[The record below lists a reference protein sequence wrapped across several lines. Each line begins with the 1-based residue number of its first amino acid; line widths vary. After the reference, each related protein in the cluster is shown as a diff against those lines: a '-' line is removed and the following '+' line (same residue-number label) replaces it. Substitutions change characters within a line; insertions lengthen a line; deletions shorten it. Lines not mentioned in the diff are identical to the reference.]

1 MKFLAK
7 STNPFFVSMKF
18 KTNWFLFSLHAAL
31 CGPLLCDIFK
41 SCWLPVGWFVIF
53 WGFISFRLFF
63 NASYSKKHVNLC
75 SRHLLMKSCYIV
87 GICTLIIKFF
97 NKYIEYV
104 YSKNDIMAI
113 SIFQLQFINR
123 KINPKFWVTWA
134 SLKINI
140 QNDDLLNHPY
150 SKNSLNNIDKLVIIL
165 HGAKF
170 SDLAAVYCPGIRIK
184 LSPYIKVTKLK
195 ACETPILILKK
206 DSDILDAL
214 HI

>member
-1 MKFLAK
+1 
-7 STNPFFVSMKF
+7 
-18 KTNWFLFSLHAAL
+18 
-31 CGPLLCDIFK
+31 
-41 SCWLPVGWFVIF
+41 
-53 WGFISFRLFF
+53 
-63 NASYSKKHVNLC
+63 
-75 SRHLLMKSCYIV
+75 MKSCSIV
-87 GICTLIIKFF
+87 GMYNSILKPL
-97 NKYIEYV
+97 NKWITFYLQ
-104 YSKNDIMAI
+104 SNSNNMAF
-113 SIFQLQFINR
+113 SIFQLQCFNC

-170 SDLAAVYCPGIRIK
+170 SDLEAVYCPGIRIK

-195 ACETPILILKK
+195 ACENPILILKK

>member
-1 MKFLAK
+1 
-7 STNPFFVSMKF
+7 MKF

-41 SCWLPVGWFVIF
+41 WLLPVGWFVIF

-63 NASYSKKHVNLC
+63 NASCSKKHVNLC
-75 SRHLLMKSCYIV
+75 SHHLLMKCCYIIW
-87 GICTLIIKFF
+87 ICTLILKFF
-97 NKYIEYV
+97 HT
-104 YSKNDIMAI
+104 S
-113 SIFQLQFINR
+113 SIFRVTILLCKFQFFQLQCFNC
-123 KINPKFWVTWA
+123 KINPAFWVTWA

-165 HGAKF
+165 HDAQF
-170 SDLAAVYCPGIRIK
+170 CDLEAVYCPGIRIK

-195 ACETPILILKK
+195 ACENPILILKK

>member
-1 MKFLAK
+1 MRRC
-7 STNPFFVSMKF
+7 VV
-18 KTNWFLFSLHAAL
+18 LFCVTFSSD
-31 CGPLLCDIFK
+31 CYLLVD
-41 SCWLPVGWFVIF
+41 L
-53 WGFISFRLFF
+53 LFF
-63 NASYSKKHVNLC
+63 EVLYLLGYFSTPFTVKKHVNLC
-75 SRHLLMKSCYIV
+75 SRHLLMKSCSIV
-87 GICTLIIKFF
+87 GMYNSILKPL
-97 NKYIEYV
+97 NKWITFIEYLQ
-104 YSKNDIMAI
+104 SNSNNMAF
-113 SIFQLQFINR
+113 SIFQLQCFNC
-123 KINPKFWVTWA
+123 KINPKFYATWA

-170 SDLAAVYCPGIRIK
+170 SDLEAVYCPGIRIK

-195 ACETPILILKK
+195 ACENPILILKK

>member
-1 MKFLAK
+1 MEIA
-7 STNPFFVSMKF
+7 
-18 KTNWFLFSLHAAL
+18 
-31 CGPLLCDIFK
+31 
-41 SCWLPVGWFVIF
+41 
-53 WGFISFRLFF
+53 
-63 NASYSKKHVNLC
+63 
-75 SRHLLMKSCYIV
+75 
-87 GICTLIIKFF
+87 
-97 NKYIEYV
+97 
-104 YSKNDIMAI
+104 
-113 SIFQLQFINR
+113 IFQLQRFNC
-123 KINPKFWVTWA
+123 KIKPEFWVTWA

-170 SDLAAVYCPGIRIK
+170 SDLEAVYCPGIRIK

-195 ACETPILILKK
+195 GCENPILILKK